1 LRIAASAFTFEHM
14 PPSKSSAAPARPRAK
29 KLPSPLPLKKAPAKK
44 ARPTKAAAKAV
55 STRKKSGV
63 DARPERIRAILAGLS
78 AAYPGATCALHH
90 TNAWELTVAT
100 ILSAQ
105 CTDARVNLV
114 TPVLFRAFP
123 TPQAMAQASLPAI
136 EEIIR
141 TTGFFRNKAK
151 SISGAAKRVVSQYG
165 GQVPR
170 TMEELL
176 TLPGVARK
184 TANVVLGV
192 AYGIAVGIVVDT
204 HVLRLSRRLQLT
216 VHTDPKKVEQDLLK
230 IIPEDHWIE
239 FSHELILHGRQVCI
253 ARKPRCPDCVIEK
266 QCNSSDKTWSSH

>member
-1 LRIAASAFTFEHM
+1 MRITASPFTFEHM
-14 PPSKSSAAPARPRAK
+14 PPAK
-29 KLPSPLPLKKAPAKK
+29 KLPPRPSAKK
-44 ARPTKAAAKAV
+44 AVAKKRATKAKVTA
-55 STRKKSGV
+55 TRKKPGV

-90 TNAWELTVAT
+90 TSAWELTVAT

-114 TPVLFRAFP
+114 TPILFREFP
-123 TPQAMAQASLPAI
+123 TPQAMAQASLPVI

-141 TTGFFRNKAK
+141 PTGFFRNKTK
-151 SISGAAKRVVSQYG
+151 SISGAAKRLVSEYG

-216 VHTDPKKVEQDLLK
+216 LNTDPKKVEQDLIQ
-230 IIPEDHWIE
+230 IIPEDHWID

>member
-1 LRIAASAFTFEHM
+1 MRTTASAITFEHM
-14 PPSKSSAAPARPRAK
+14 PPSKTSAAPVRRPAK
-29 KLPSPLPLKKAPAKK
+29 KLPSGQSAKK
-44 ARPTKAAAKAV
+44 TTAKKAAAKKPPI
-55 STRKKSGV
+55 RKKSRV
-63 DARPERIRAILAGLS
+63 DARPERIRAILAGLG
-78 AAYPGATCALHH
+78 AAYPNPTCALHH

-105 CTDARVNLV
+105 CTDARVNMV
-114 TPVLFRAFP
+114 TPVLFREFP
-123 TPQAMAQASLPAI
+123 TPQAMAEASLPAI

-141 TTGFFRNKAK
+141 PTGFFRNKSK
-151 SISGAAKRVVSQYG
+151 SIVGAAKRLVSEFG
-165 GQVPR
+165 GKVPR
-170 TMEELL
+170 TMDELL

-216 VHTDPKKVEQDLLK
+216 LNTDPRKVEQDLVK
-230 IIPEDHWIE
+230 IIPQDHWID

-253 ARKPRCPDCVIEK
+253 ARKPRCPDCAIEK
-266 QCNSSDKTWSSH
+266 QCNSADKTWSSH